1 MRRYVTKEGIMDKQT
16 RWRRILTGI
25 GIVGMILGLFDPL
38 EGSISIAA
46 ASAPGPR
53 YLDTAPARS
62 DAVRLLI
69 LDPAE
74 EGINAILGLRK
85 QGFLAVDNLI
95 VVGLYHARE
104 RGNYLKAQEYVRANK
119 LDWIKF
125 HELTGDIDRTSLF
138 QRNPLTADFEAA
150 FAKTDGV
157 VFFGGYDIP
166 PSIYGR
172 PTSLLTRI
180 VTPYRHFLEISL
192 AFHLLGGTPSAVAK
206 AVPAPFLDAR
216 PDYPVLG
223 ICLGS
228 QTLNVGTGGS
238 LYQDIWS
245 ELYGMKTVEEA
256 IAIGRDNLHKN
267 PYPALFP
274 NQGLYS
280 INMLPIRLLPDGKFV
295 KEFGFSAS
303 DLPVVR
309 CGHHQALDRIG
320 KGLKVIATSMDGK
333 VVEGF
338 EHVKYSNVLGVAF
351 HPEDPRLWDA
361 SLKGKFTPSDPAETS
376 WLAVLK
382 DNPPSYPFHVKI
394 WSWLTQKLKESH
406 TN

>member
-1 MRRYVTKEGIMDKQT
+1 MKRTNAMRRALFLIALAITAG
-16 RWRRILTGI
+16 L
-25 GIVGMILGLFDPL
+25 ILGGGGVFARQ
-38 EGSISIAA
+38 AA
-46 ASAPGPR
+46 PAAPSDPGPR
-53 YLDTAPARS
+53 YFDTAPARS

-85 QGFLAVDNLI
+85 QGFLDIDNLI
-95 VVGLYHARE
+95 VIGLTHARE
-104 RGNYLKAQEYVRANK
+104 RANYVKAMDFVRDNK

-125 HELTGDIDRTSLF
+125 HELTGDIDRTRLF
-138 QRNPLTADFEAA
+138 QRNSLTADFEAA
-150 FAKTDGV
+150 FAKTDGA

-180 VTPYRHFLEISL
+180 VTPYRHFIEISL
-192 AFHLLGGTPSAVAK
+192 AYHLLGGSQGAS
-206 AVPAPFLDAR
+206 PAPLLDSR
-216 PDYPVLG
+216 PLYPVLG

-228 QTLNVGTGGS
+228 QTLNVGTGGT
-238 LYQDIWS
+238 LAQDIWS

-256 IAIGRDNLHKN
+256 IAIGRENLHKN

-280 INMLPIRLLPDGKFV
+280 INMLPIRLLPGGKFV
-295 KEFGFSAS
+295 KDFGFAAS
-303 DLPVVR
+303 DTPIVR

-333 VVEGF
+333 VVEGY
-338 EHVKYSNVLGVAF
+338 EHVKYPNVLGVAF

-361 SLKGKFTPSDPAETS
+361 SLKGKFTPQDPAETS
-376 WLAVLK
+376 WLAVLQN
-382 DNPPSYPFHVKI
+382 NPPSYPFHVKI

-406 TN
+406 SN